1 MQGKSVAE
9 GEKTRISQG
18 RAPPG
23 VEKSARELA
32 KGQAFLLPVY
42 RQDDN
47 LWGMKIAILG
57 AGALG
62 CYYGARLAEAGHEVC
77 FIGRSVC
84 EPLKK
89 DGLHVESVHGDIHLE
104 QVRVCRSAEECGP
117 VDLVIV
123 CWKTTSNDLLPH
135 YLPALTAEHTEVLTF
150 QNGMG
155 NAEAISACIPAERI
169 YIGLC
174 FVCCMMDEPGRIRH
188 LEGGDI
194 QFAPYVSSPAGTAR
208 AQEFADMFAK
218 ARIVTSAYDHAEQI
232 QWCKLTWNIPFNG
245 LCVAH
250 GGISVKKLFT
260 LPGEDARAQAIMEE
274 VCRTAE
280 MRGYPLPLDIV
291 HRQMERTRIMG
302 EFIPSSAVDYLR
314 GRPVEYDAIWGST
327 LARAHE
333 AGAEVPHWEQ
343 LAADIRQRLNR

>member
-1 MQGKSVAE
+1 M
-9 GEKTRISQG
+9 
-18 RAPPG
+18 
-23 VEKSARELA
+23 
-32 KGQAFLLPVY
+32 
-42 RQDDN
+42 
-47 LWGMKIAILG
+47 GMKTAILG

-84 EPLKK
+84 EPLRAE
-89 DGLHVESVHGDIHLE
+89 GLHVESVQGDIHLP
-104 QVRVCRSAEECGP
+104 QVQVCRKAEECGP

-123 CWKTTSNDLLPH
+123 CWKTTCNDQLAN
-135 YLPALTAEHTEVLTF
+135 YLPALVGEHTEVLTF

-155 NAEAISACIPAERI
+155 NAEAISAFVPAERV

-174 FVCCMMDEPGRIRH
+174 FVCCMMDEPGKIRH

-194 QFAPYVSSPAGTAR
+194 QFAPFVSSAAGSAR
-208 AQEFADMFAK
+208 ARELASLFEQAH
-218 ARIVTSAYDHAEQI
+218 IVSTAFDHAEQI

-260 LPGEDARAQAIMEE
+260 LPGEDERARAIMEE
-274 VCRTAE
+274 VCQAAE
-280 MRGYPLPLDIV
+280 KRGFPLPLDIV
-291 HRQMERTRIMG
+291 RHQMERTRIMG

-327 LARAHE
+327 LERAHA
-333 AGAEVPHWEQ
+333 AGAVVPHWDK
-343 LAADIRQRLNR
+343 LAADIRARLNLT

>member
-1 MQGKSVAE
+1 M
-9 GEKTRISQG
+9 
-18 RAPPG
+18 
-23 VEKSARELA
+23 
-32 KGQAFLLPVY
+32 
-42 RQDDN
+42 
-47 LWGMKIAILG
+47 GMKTASLG

-77 FIGRSVC
+77 FIGRSVY
-84 EPLKK
+84 EPLRAE
-89 DGLHVESVHGDIHLE
+89 GLHVESVHGDIHLP
-104 QVRVCRSAEECGP
+104 QVQVCRKAEECGP

-123 CWKTTSNDLLPH
+123 CWKTTCNDQLANF
-135 YLPALTAEHTEVLTF
+135 LPALVGEHTEVLTF

-155 NAEAISACIPAERI
+155 NAEAISAFVPADRV

-174 FVCCMMDEPGRIRH
+174 FVCCMMDEPGKIRH

-194 QFAPYVSSPAGTAR
+194 QFAPFVSSAAGSAR
-208 AQEFADMFAK
+208 ARELASLFELAH
-218 ARIVTSAYDHAEQI
+218 IVSTAFDHAEQI

-260 LPGEDARAQAIMEE
+260 LPGEDERARAIMEE
-274 VCRTAE
+274 VCQAAE
-280 MRGYPLPLDIV
+280 KRGFPLPLDIV
-291 HRQMERTRIMG
+291 RHQMERTRIMG

-327 LARAHE
+327 LERAHA
-333 AGAEVPHWEQ
+333 AGAVVPHWDK
-343 LAADIRQRLNR
+343 LAADIRARLNLT